1 MFSPDVASHSH
12 SHRPKRTRHA
22 AGTDDT
28 VSLPQAKRKRS
39 ALRRDTFEPL
49 NEASVNENTGRPAA
63 ESFKAPRDVTETT
76 ALEAQPSV
84 PSVPSR
90 ELTLRGGKKAEK
102 RLERGAASLLLSS
115 NDFYTVS
122 QLPTLPDQ
130 IRSSPTLPYACVL
143 SSDNGYAAALSHSD
157 AVIWPYAISSFV
169 PSTRDVTTFKLPLP
183 PVSANDPLPLASF
196 TAKDASGYPGLVV
209 VSPKWGKI
217 VYWDSITDASTI
229 LPGQSSSGVQG
240 TMPSLA
246 AGEVVEEI
254 INAEPAG
261 YILTTSH
268 GRVAHLTVRDQ
279 VGRPAVGVHFLRKP
293 PSASG
298 GAFLG
303 SIRNALIGDRRKGTL
318 RVKAGAAAKG
328 QRTVVVVTEDGDL
341 EQWETSLAA
350 GDVVKMHLTLRQ
362 VLLDALAPQV
372 PSDLNPTLMHFS
384 LLDFEL
390 ASPEH
395 SLSRRGSVA
404 SFPIITLVS
413 LSENGRTSYYII
425 EVIVNEAAAQ
435 VQVVHPIKCFS
446 DELSGSQ
453 TRSRPSLSVS
463 KSQKLAFVVFEGAVV
478 LFSLAKIEESP
489 TSQILMERHELPDPF
504 QDCIRFQDDTIYK
517 VLAHGKEEYD
527 QKPALLLAIQG
538 FGIIRILSL
547 LQDHDDSEDEVL
559 QDTVSAKSKIE
570 QAIFFGTMKQNPL
583 DLSRGSEDAF
593 SAEEIQLAAMAISS
607 EILASTSKY
616 LPKSM
621 PSIDQQ
627 MKLRAKALNDLISH
641 LMKQYRSKLS
651 RNFLYQLLW
660 NAEKLAAAQAI
671 WKVEEEIQRRYPI
684 ADRETPYLDFCLYAL
699 HESRQKYPDDEKG
712 EKDRVRFWLYNS
724 VEKIAF
730 LLGELV
736 DCFRELD
743 DMDVT
748 DPMIVGVYMK
758 EAMDLWTA
766 AYTAAFKFR
775 EDNAQLYGLGDDIF
789 KDGILLAGYPAEI
802 GHPWTST
809 EEGFQYAHRMII
821 DLIKYMDEW
830 WTFDPNSKEGQKKKM
845 PVNHFDGKPHD
856 APPKTLLNDIAAKL
870 PIVTELFNRLVS
882 EQVIFVIRRSE
893 QDPDPQSRAEAIAK
907 VKAKK
912 KPFQTGAI
920 LQIRKFNM
928 PGAIE
933 LAEKKKDPTLLV
945 TLTTEYLRKLTLD
958 VHSGSQHTL
967 RYQAKIRETQDRAE
981 TYYDCFGK
989 GWAYANFRHMIKD
1002 GQLGSL
1008 LVTAQTSDNKQ
1019 TYLTW
1024 FFEKAAKC
1032 GQSLSKM
1039 SWINDVVGE
1048 QNFSRAEKTLAE
1060 VASTEEIDV
1069 WNTKTELSLAK
1080 LASLAALEEQ
1090 QEKVGRVEN
1099 EDTIDEYDNK
1109 LTLIDM
1115 QEELLKHV
1123 DAAIGPALD
1132 KKVSEDLAMEIF
1144 AARVVDK
1151 KPGFKKLLRGALQS
1165 LLSQQPLTIEE
1176 MINALTLSDPVSFE
1190 GNPEDDPYL
1199 LGNEFVWALRA
1210 VELSTLSEKY
1220 KAALRQVIWRRAMIR
1235 DDWTILNN
1243 TVNKSDQDVQNGM
1256 QQSSVFRTLVQ
1267 LFEEVALDQSV
1278 TDLSAVIQHQVCFPM
1293 QILHNSL
1300 FTLNMAERFSSD
1312 EKVRELIKKDF
1323 EKEQRILRTY
1333 VDKAQLDKHF
1343 SGLLTYLLTSV
1354 SISVI
1359 KTYIMLEGMRVCKKG
1374 NGHRSASDP

>member
-1 MFSPDVASHSH
+1 MFSPDVASNSH

-22 AGTDDT
+22 TGTDDI
-28 VSLPQAKRKRS
+28 VSLPLAKRKRS

-49 NEASVNENTGRPAA
+49 NEASVNEIVGRPAA
-63 ESFKAPRDVTETT
+63 ESSKPPRDVTET
-76 ALEAQPSV
+76 AAPEPQPSIPSV

-102 RLERGAASLLLSS
+102 RSERGAASLLLSS

-122 QLPTLPDQ
+122 QLPALPDQ
-130 IRSSPTLPYACVL
+130 IRSSPTVPYACLL
-143 SSDNGYAAALSHSD
+143 SSDNGYAAALSHTE
-157 AVIWPYAISSFV
+157 AVIWPYSISSSV
-169 PSTRDVTTFKLPLP
+169 PTARDVTTFKLPLP
-183 PVSANDPLPLASF
+183 PVSAKDALPLASF
-196 TAKDASGYPGLVV
+196 TAKDASGQPGLVV
-209 VSPKWGKI
+209 VSPKWGKV
-217 VYWDSITDASTI
+217 VYWESITDASTI

-240 TMPSLA
+240 TVPSLA

-254 INAEPAG
+254 INAEPSG

-279 VGRPAVGVHFLRKP
+279 VGRPAIGVYFLRKP

-298 GAFLG
+298 GAFIG
-303 SIRNALIGDRRKGTL
+303 SIRSALIGNRRKGTP

-350 GDVVKMHLTLRQ
+350 GDVVKMHLSLRQ

-372 PSDLNPTLMHFS
+372 PSDSNPTLMHFT

-395 SLSRRGSVA
+395 SLARRGSVA
-404 SFPIITLVS
+404 GLPIITLVS

-425 EVIVNEAAAQ
+425 EAIVNEADAQ

-463 KSQKLAFVVFEGAVV
+463 KSHKLAFVVFEAAVV
-478 LFSLAKIEESP
+478 LFSLARIEESP

-504 QDCIRFQDDTIYK
+504 QDCIRFQEDTIYK

-527 QKPALLLAIQG
+527 QKPALLLAVQG

-593 SAEEIQLAAMAISS
+593 SAEEIQSAAMAISS

-627 MKLRAKALNDLISH
+627 MKLRAKALDDLISH

-671 WKVEEEIQRRYPI
+671 WKVEEDIQRRYPI

-712 EKDRVRFWLYNS
+712 ENDRVRFWLYNS

-743 DMDVT
+743 SMDVT

-766 AYTAAFKFR
+766 AYAAAFKFR
-775 EDNAQLYGLGDDIF
+775 EDNAPLYGLGDDIF
-789 KDGILLAGYPAEI
+789 KDGILLAGYPPEI

-809 EEGFQYAHRMII
+809 EEGFQYAHRMIV
-821 DLIKYMDEW
+821 DLVKFMDEW
-830 WTFDPNSKEGQKKKM
+830 WTFDPDSKEGQKKKM

-882 EQVIFVIRRSE
+882 EQVIAIIRRSE

-933 LAEKKKDPTLLV
+933 LAENKKDPTLLV

-958 VHSGSQHTL
+958 VHSDPQHAL
-967 RYQAKIRETQDRAE
+967 RYQTKIREVQDRAE
-981 TYYDCFGK
+981 TYYDRFGK
-989 GWAYANFRHMIKD
+989 AWAYANFRHMIKD

-1024 FFEKAAKC
+1024 FFEKAAKG

-1039 SWINDVVGE
+1039 SWINDILGE
-1048 QNFSRAEKTLAE
+1048 QNFSRAEKTLAD
-1060 VASTEEIDV
+1060 VASTEETDV

-1080 LASLAALEEQ
+1080 LTSLAALEEQ
-1090 QEKVGRVEN
+1090 QQEKAGRVEN
-1099 EDTIDEYDNK
+1099 DDTIDEYDNK
-1109 LTLIDM
+1109 LSLIDM
-1115 QEELLKHV
+1115 QTELLKHV

-1132 KKVSEDLAMEIF
+1132 KKVAEDLAMEIF

-1151 KPGFKKLLRGALQS
+1151 KPGFKKLLRGALHS

-1176 MINALTLSDPVSFE
+1176 MVDVLTLSDPVSFE
-1190 GNPEDDPYL
+1190 GDLEDDPYV

-1210 VELSTLSEKY
+1210 VELSTVSEKY

-1235 DDWTILNN
+1235 DDWAILNN

-1267 LFEEVALDQSV
+1267 LFEEAALDQSV
-1278 TDLSAVIQHQVCFPM
+1278 TDLTAVIQHQVWFPM
-1293 QILHNSL
+1293 QILQNNL
-1300 FTLNMAERFSSD
+1300 LTLSMTERFSGD
-1312 EKVRELIKKDF
+1312 EKIRELIKKDF
-1323 EKEQRILRTY
+1323 EKEQKSLRTY
-1333 VDKAQLDKHF
+1333 VEKAQLDTHF
-1343 SGLLTYLLTSV
+1343 SGLVPAAEKMVRESLDREGEVDAVEVLT
-1354 SISVI
+1354 
-1359 KTYIMLEGMRVCKKG
+1359 
-1374 NGHRSASDP
+1374 NDA